1 MAQKINVE
9 QKLAENWARPRTGPH
24 TVYSTQGKTMK
35 CMADSKKNKHRDL
48 GSKRVIHE
56 FESPGKVLEIGF

>member
-1 MAQKINVE
+1 MQHGLE
-9 QKLAENWARPRTGPH
+9 LHFSGLETRLSGPGKFLK
-24 TVYSTQGKTMK
+24 YMPQGKTMK

-56 FESPGKVLEIGF
+56 F